1 MKQKDPK
8 KAVSAALILIF
19 TLTVG
24 NAFLFRHGFQNWI
37 VPLYALSVAVFG
49 GLAFALHF
57 LYFRVKEKTKPLLRA
72 LACTAGYL
80 AAAEGLTYGI
90 NNLLLNGKHP
100 RAAVAAVV
108 FGTALWFAF
117 IAILIARAA
126 RPARL
131 WAALSAAVAV
141 ALCFCIAV
149 VPVLRYPVPLTKA
162 QRSARQPT
170 PTGFS
175 TYTEKERPLL
185 DDADLYVATD
195 GSDDNDGSF
204 DRPLATVEKARDLV
218 RAMDKT
224 GRSGVTVAV
233 KAGEYRVSTLS
244 FTAEDG
250 GTEACPVTYAA
261 YGDGEVILNG
271 GATLPPSAFAPVTD
285 GAVLSRFAEDTRDKI
300 VCADLF
306 SLGITREDYGRINA
320 IGSYHT
326 AYKYTDGK
334 TGPLACELFF
344 NDARCTLARY
354 PNEGDWLTTEKV
366 VKTGEGKESNGN
378 ATLNRNWDNLT
389 DPDRDV
395 YEVSKA
401 LASRIES
408 WATLDDVWLFGYWKY
423 DWADASAPI
432 GSFDAA
438 ARQLTPAYVSL
449 YGTKTG
455 APYYFFNVL
464 EELDVPGE
472 WYLDRENGKLYLYP
486 PEELSVASIDLSLS
500 VDPVI
505 VAENADWLIFDGF
518 TVKGTRGDAVVM
530 TGNYN
535 SVTHCLIK
543 NVAGSALSLSGTGNL
558 AGENE
563 ITHTGKGG
571 ISLSGGDRET
581 LTPGDNRADNNLI
594 HDWSEVYLTYQPAV
608 SLGGVGN
615 VCSHNEIYHSPH
627 EAITYSGNNH
637 VIEYNNIHDV
647 CLLSDDAGA
656 IYSGRHWDW
665 YGNVIRYN
673 AVYDLGA
680 DGHEPTAIYMDDA
693 LSGQTIYGNLVVNAP
708 NTGIALGGGRDFDVR
723 NNIIIVADRAPI
735 SYDQRARNVALAGSD
750 SDDGMWNDLKSSPW
764 QTPVWREA
772 FPAMTRFTDDFSR
785 IDDPEFVPN
794 PAYSAVNGNLLIS
807 FSGSLGSFHEAVEK
821 YSDTS
826 GNACYRLKEL
836 KQLFVDP
843 ENGDYTLRDDAP
855 VFDGIPDFE
864 PIPFGEIG
872 RY

>member
-1 MKQKDPK
+1 MEQTKLK
-8 KAVSAALILIF
+8 KMIPAALVLIF
-19 TLTVG
+19 ALTVG
-24 NAFLFRHGFQNWI
+24 NAFLFRYGFQNWI
-37 VPLYALSVAVFG
+37 VPLYALSVTVFG
-49 GLAFALHF
+49 VLAFALNF
-57 LYFRVKEKTKPLLRA
+57 LYFKTKEKTKPLLRA

-117 IAILIARAA
+117 PAILIARAV

-141 ALCFCIAV
+141 VLCFCIAV
-149 VPVLRYPVPLTKA
+149 VPVLRYPVPWTKT

-185 DDADLYVATD
+185 DGADLYVATD

-204 DRPLATVEKARDLV
+204 DRPLATIEKARDLV
-218 RAMDKT
+218 RAMDRT
-224 GRSGVTVAV
+224 GRTGITVAV

-244 FTAEDG
+244 LTAEDG
-250 GTEACPVTYAA
+250 GTESCPVTYAA

-271 GATLPPSAFAPVTD
+271 GATIPPSAFVPVTEE
-285 GAVLSRFAEDTRDKI
+285 AVLSRFAEDARENV

-306 SLGITREDYGRINA
+306 ALGVTREDYGRINA

-354 PNEGDWLTTEKV
+354 PDDGDWLTTEKV

-389 DPDRDV
+389 DPARDV
-395 YEVSKA
+395 YEVSEA
-401 LASRIES
+401 LAARIES
-408 WATLDDVWLFGYWKY
+408 WATLEDVWLFGYWKY
-423 DWADASAPI
+423 DWADASAPV

-438 ARQLTPAYVSL
+438 TRQLTPAYVSL

-472 WYLDRENGKLYLYP
+472 WYLDRENGRLYLYP
-486 PEELSVASIDLSLS
+486 PEELSAASIDLSLS

-505 VAENADWLIFDGF
+505 SAENADWLTFDGF

-530 TGNYN
+530 TGDHDT
-535 SVTHCLIK
+535 VTRCLIK
-543 NVAGSALSLSGTGNL
+543 NVAGSALSMTGTGNL
-558 AGENE
+558 AGKNE

-581 LTPGDNRADNNLI
+581 LTPGDNVADNNLI

-615 VCSHNEIYHSPH
+615 VCSHNEIFNSPH

-708 NTGIALGGGRDFDVR
+708 NTGVALGGGRDFDVR
-723 NNIIIVADRAPI
+723 NNIIIVADRDPI

-750 SDDGMWNDLKSSPW
+750 SDDGMWNELKTSPW
-764 QTPVWREA
+764 LTSVWQESY
-772 FPAMTRFTDDFSR
+772 PAMTRFTDDFSR
-785 IDDPEFVPN
+785 IDDPGFVPN
-794 PAYSAVNGNLLIS
+794 PAYSAVSGNLLVS
-807 FSGSLGSFHEAVEK
+807 FSGSPGGFGEAAEK
-821 YSDTS
+821 YSDIS
-826 GNACYRLKEL
+826 GNACYRLKDLER
-836 KQLFVDP
+836 LFADP
-843 ENGDYTLRDDAP
+843 AGGDYTLRDDAP
-855 VFDGIPDFE
+855 VFSEIPDFE

-872 RY
+872 RQ